1 MIMNIVDLLNPA
13 SVEAEIKS
21 VTKDDVLV
29 EMTDVLLR
37 SVAGLERDQV
47 LEVLQEREHLG
58 STGIGEGVA
67 IPHGKLKNIDQLVLS
82 FGRSKQG
89 VDFDSMD
96 GKPAHLFFLL
106 LAPEDSI
113 SIHLKT
119 LARISKLLK
128 DENVRAQLMNAAT
141 SEEIYQIIRNK
152 EAA

>member
-1 MIMNIVDLLNPA
+1 MNIVDLLNPA